1 MEKQKSLK
9 SPQKKKKVIKKRL
22 GQNVDRKENVNKL
35 IRKKLI
41 RKLMAHQILK
51 STRHII
57 NYSWEKRQCPFR
69 EIQ

>member
-57 NYSWEKRQCPFR
+57 NYSWGEETMP
-69 EIQ
+69 I